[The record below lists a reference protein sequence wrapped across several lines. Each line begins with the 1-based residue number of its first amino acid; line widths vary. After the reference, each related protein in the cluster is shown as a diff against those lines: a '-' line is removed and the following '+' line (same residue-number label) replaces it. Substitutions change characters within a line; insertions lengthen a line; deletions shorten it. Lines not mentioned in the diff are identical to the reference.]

1 MQSSRQL
8 GVPGGPAAIAA
19 ALILACAAAV
29 AVADQAAAGWEPPT
43 PTPNTFDWIQ
53 LKSGEWLGG
62 ELIAM
67 YDESLEFE
75 SEELDEQELD
85 WEDIRQVRTART
97 VRVAFLDGT
106 VATGKLVIEDGRVR
120 VLSEP
125 PHEAGR
131 SQVLS
136 ITSGAVRKLDQWS
149 GKLSAGLNN
158 RTGNTS
164 QTEANASAS
173 LARRTPRDRVNL
185 QLLGNFSETDG
196 TTTADNQRASA
207 GWNHFVSDRFY
218 LTPGYAE
225 YYRDPFQNIVARWTA
240 GFGVGYQIVDTK
252 KVEWNTSV
260 GLAYQRTDFDDVPEG
275 DPSTAETP
283 ALVLST
289 RYDNE
294 LAKWVDY
301 FFSYR
306 CYVVNEESGTY
317 THNLQTGL
325 EFEIV
330 KDFEFDVS
338 VVWDRIEDPQPG
350 ADGTIPLQDDF
361 RTIFALG
368 YKF

>member
-1 MQSSRQL
+1 MRSFQRRRKL
-8 GVPGGPAAIAA
+8 ARLAAIAVTTVLSALA
-19 ALILACAAAV
+19 APGSFG
-29 AVADQAAAGWEPPT
+29 QAAKTWEPPA
-43 PTPNTFDWIQ
+43 PTPDKFDWIQ
-53 LKSGEWLGG
+53 LKSGEWLAGR
-62 ELIAM
+62 LIAM
-67 YDESLEFE
+67 YDEELEFD
-75 SEELDEQELD
+75 SEELDEQKFD
-85 WEDIRQVRTART
+85 WEDVRQVRTART
-97 VRVAFLDGT
+97 VRVAFLDASM
-106 VATGKLVIEDGRVR
+106 ATGKLVMEGNRVR
-120 VLSEP
+120 VVGEQT
-125 PHEAGR
+125 HESLR
-131 SQVLS
+131 SQILS
-136 ITSGAVRKLDQWS
+136 ITSGAARRFDLWS

-164 QTEANASAS
+164 QTEANVSAN
-173 LARRTPRDRVNL
+173 LARRTPRDRVNFEA
-185 QLLGNFSETDG
+185 LGNFTETDG
-196 TTTADNQRASA
+196 TTTADNQRAAAS
-207 GWNHFVSDRFY
+207 WNHFVSDRFY
-218 LTPGYAE
+218 LSPGYAE
-225 YYRDPFQNIVARWTA
+225 FYRDPFQNVLARWTA
-240 GFGVGYQIVDTK
+240 GFGVGYQIIDTK
-252 KVEWNTSV
+252 KTEWNVSA
-260 GLAYQRTDFDDVPEG
+260 GLAYQRTNFDEVPEG
-275 DPSTAETP
+275 DPPTAETP

-306 CYVVNEESGTY
+306 CYLVNEESGTY

>member
-1 MQSSRQL
+1 
-8 GVPGGPAAIAA
+8 V
-19 ALILACAAAV
+19 
-29 AVADQAAAGWEPPT
+29 
-43 PTPNTFDWIQ
+43 
-53 LKSGEWLGG
+53 
-62 ELIAM
+62 
-67 YDESLEFE
+67 SL
-75 SEELDEQELD
+75 
-85 WEDIRQVRTART
+85 
-97 VRVAFLDGT
+97 
-106 VATGKLVIEDGRVR
+106 
-120 VLSEP
+120 
-125 PHEAGR
+125 AGR
-131 SQVLS
+131 LEE
-136 ITSGAVRKLDQWS
+136 IELAEL
-149 GKLSAGLNN
+149 LHFLGLNN

-173 LARRTPRDRVNL
+173 LTRRTPRDRVNL
-185 QLLGNFSETDG
+185 ELLGNFTETDG
-196 TTTADNQRASA
+196 TTTADSQRASA

-225 YYRDPFQNIVARWTA
+225 FYRDPFQNILARWTA
-240 GFGVGYQIVDTK
+240 GFGVGYQIIDTK

-260 GLAYQRTDFDDVPEG
+260 GLAYQRTNFEEVPEG
-275 DPSTAETP
+275 EPSTAETP
-283 ALVLST
+283 ALVLGT

-306 CYVVNEESGTY
+306 AYVVNEESGTY